1 MGSLYKFIVVS
12 ESLIVK
18 NCCNDWLD
26 RGAWTGGTV
35 G

>member
-1 MGSLYKFIVVS
+1 MGSLRKFIVVLG
-12 ESLIVK
+12 SLIVK
-18 NCCNDWLD
+18 NCCDDWLD